1 MMLNGHVEIF
11 NAHYDTGKWSGDN
24 AWLSNIYLKQGDG
37 E

>member
-1 MMLNGHVEIF
+1 MLNGHVEIF